1 MTSDLERCD
10 VCYGADAFKG
20 ADHSRPWV
28 IISNESSPFQGEQY
42 IVLALTTRSWHDGF
56 VRIPDDAWIEGG
68 TPKSSSIVSWSVET
82 IDADDIEFR
91 QGRLE
96 AELVD
101 ETGAQLTEYVTR
113 Q

>member
-20 ADHSRPWV
+20 ADYSRPWV

-42 IVLALTTRSWHDGF
+42 IVLALTTRSWHDGL

-68 TPKSSSIVSWSVET
+68 TPKSSSIVPWSVET

-101 ETGAQLTEYVTR
+101 ETVTQLTEYVTR